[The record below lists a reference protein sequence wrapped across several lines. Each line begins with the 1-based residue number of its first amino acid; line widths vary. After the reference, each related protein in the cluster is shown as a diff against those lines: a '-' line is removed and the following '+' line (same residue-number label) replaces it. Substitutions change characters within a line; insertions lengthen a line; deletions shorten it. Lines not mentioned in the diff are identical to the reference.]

1 MSEAKVY
8 IDLKEEIIELVGP
21 IDFVEKYMAKY
32 APPAGTVAVEK
43 PARGPGRPPK
53 LGQQAKKKRVSCDK
67 IIGGM
72 IKAEFFSQARGF
84 GAIKAE
90 VLNTDSGCSDNR
102 IRKALKNAI
111 LGGKLVASGA
121 GRGMKYARVQPT

>member
-8 IDLKEEIIELVGP
+8 IDLKEGIIELVGP

-32 APPAGTVAVEK
+32 APPTAPAAAEK

-53 LGQQAKKKRVSCDK
+53 LGRPAKKKKVSCDK

-72 IKAEFFSQARGF
+72 IKAEFFSQDRGF
-84 GAIKAE
+84 GAVKAE

-121 GRGMKYARVQPT
+121 GRGMKYSGVPSA